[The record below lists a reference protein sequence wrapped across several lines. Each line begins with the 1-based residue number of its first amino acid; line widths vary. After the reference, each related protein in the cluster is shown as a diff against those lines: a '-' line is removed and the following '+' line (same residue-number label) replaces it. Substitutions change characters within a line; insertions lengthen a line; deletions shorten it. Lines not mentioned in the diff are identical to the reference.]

1 MKVVHV
7 QGERKG
13 DEMTQAQMVDRL
25 DELEAESARGM
36 DPGDY
41 AANIRERVQLQT
53 ALGMWEEDAEA

>member
-1 MKVVHV
+1 
-7 QGERKG
+7 
-13 DEMTQAQMVDRL
+13 
-25 DELEAESARGM
+25 M